1 MPRRY
6 KTISVNV
13 DVDVDL
19 SEIDTEDLR
28 EELESRGVELGVA
41 DGVSFVADRIQLQR
55 IRGWI
60 YAGKYEAACRE
71 MGDLIRDALGTAI

>member
-1 MPRRY
+1 MACFN
-6 KTISVNV
+6 TITVNV

-19 SEIDTEDLR
+19 SQIDTDDLR
-28 EELESRGVELGVA
+28 EELESRGVDVGVA
-41 DGVSFVADRIQLQR
+41 DGVTFTADRTQLQR

>member
-1 MPRRY
+1 MARY
-6 KTISVNV
+6 RTISVNV

-19 SEIDTEDLR
+19 QDIDTDDLK
-28 EELESRGVELGVA
+28 EELESRGVDVGVA
-41 DGVSFVADRIQLQR
+41 DGVTFTADRTQLQR

-60 YAGKYEAACRE
+60 YAGKYEPACRE